1 VTPTQVLALRPAAGG
16 YRLAWARERQ
26 QDAFWPIPALFLVAG
41 ALLAAGTV
49 YAPSLG
55 LTWLFP
61 RGPYVDNGEAA
72 SVLGI
77 IASATL
83 TFLGVVFTLT
93 LVALQLASSQ
103 ASPRVLRTFLRS
115 GITKLAFGLLM
126 ATFAYSI
133 AFLVLAGGRHHEP
146 DSRGLTV
153 AVLLVGASL
162 LVFLGYVAATMRL
175 LQVGWVITTVTG
187 KTHAAI
193 RAHYPPAAAYQQ
205 ARAPQPSG
213 GPLSNVTLGGRRCR
227 AGGVLQGVDHHRLV
241 RLARQHDCVL
251 RLLVRIGEFVPA
263 GSEIVT
269 AQGGAPATRQVLA
282 GLNLGRTRTLY
293 QDPSYGLRQLVDIA
307 AQALSP
313 AVNQPTT
320 AVQVIDRLE
329 DLLLRIGGGTL
340 LTGYYADDAGQVRF
354 VEPVMG
360 WSDYLDLAF
369 TEITS
374 YGAGSPQV
382 VRRLLA
388 AYQTLERRLAPGL
401 AGPIRLRREELLTQ
415 AAGQGVGPELARP
428 DAMGLG

>member
-16 YRLAWARERQ
+16 YRLAWARERL
-26 QDAFWPIPALFLVAG
+26 QDTFWPIPALFLAAG
-41 ALLAAGTV
+41 GLLAAATV

-55 LTWLFP
+55 LTGLFP
-61 RGPYVDNGEAA
+61 AGPDVDNGEAA

-126 ATFAYSI
+126 ATFAYSV

-175 LQVGWVITTVTG
+175 LQVAWVITTVTG

-193 RAHYPPAAAYQQ
+193 AAHYPPATAYQQ
-205 ARAPQPSG
+205 ARAPELAG
-213 GPLSNVTLGGRRCR
+213 RLSNVALSGRRRR

-269 AQGGAPATRQVLA
+269 AQGGAPASGQVLA

-329 DLLLRIGGGTL
+329 DLLLRIGTGTL
-340 LTGYYADDAGQVRF
+340 LTGYYADEAGQVRF
-354 VEPVMG
+354 VEPVMSWG
-360 WSDYLDLAF
+360 DYLDLAF

-388 AYQTLERRLAPGL
+388 AYQALEQRLAPGL
-401 AGPIRLRREELLTQ
+401 AQAVRARHEELLTL
-415 AAGQGVGPELARP
+415 ASRQGVGAELARP

>member
-1 VTPTQVLALRPAAGG
+1 MTPTQVLALRPAAGG
-16 YRLAWARERQ
+16 YRLAWARERL
-26 QDAFWPIPALFLVAG
+26 QDTFWPIPALFLAAG
-41 ALLAAGTV
+41 GLLAAGTV

-55 LTWLFP
+55 LTSLFP
-61 RGPYVDNGEAA
+61 AGPAVDNGEAA

-77 IASATL
+77 IASSTL

-115 GITKLAFGLLM
+115 GITKVAFGLLM

-133 AFLVLAGGRHHEP
+133 AYLVLAGGRHHEP

-153 AVLLVGASL
+153 AVALVGASL

-175 LQVGWVITTVTG
+175 LQVAWVITTVTS

-193 RAHYPPAAAYQQ
+193 RAHYPPVAAYQQ
-205 ARAPQPSG
+205 AAAPELPG
-213 GPLSNVTLGGRRCR
+213 RPLSNVALSGRRR

-263 GSEIVT
+263 GAEIVA
-269 AQGGAPATRQVLA
+269 AQGAAPGRRQVLA

-329 DLLLRIGGGTL
+329 DLLLRIGTGTL
-340 LTGYYADDAGQVRF
+340 LTGYYADGAGQVRF
-354 VEPVMG
+354 IEPVLG
-360 WSDYLDLAF
+360 WAEYLDLAF

-388 AYQTLERRLAPGL
+388 AYQTLEHRLAASL
-401 AGPIRLRREELLTQ
+401 ARPVRVRREELLPL
-415 AAGQGVGPELARP
+415 AGRHGVGAELARP